1 MLKNV
6 EQAKALAAT
15 WLRKDEAFAME
26 VYSDPGDG
34 SLRIG
39 YGSPCPPGMTE
50 CDWLTAERMLQASL
64 EDCAQEVQ
72 AMLGPMGTRG
82 MCLERLAVLFCMC
95 YQLGYTRMCS
105 FQRMIDAIFQHDH
118 DLAADEMLLK
128 KSGEAEWS
136 QWHDETPERCE
147 RMALIYRRGRE

>member
-6 EQAKALAAT
+6 ERAKALAAT

-50 CDWLTAERMLQASL
+50 CDWLTAERMMQSEL
-64 EDCAQEVQ
+64 EYCAQEVQ

-82 MCLERLAVLFCMC
+82 MCSERLAVLFCMA
-95 YQLGYTRMCS
+95 YQMGYSGLCG
-105 FQRMIDAIFQHDH
+105 FQKFIRAIAKKNYEQ
-118 DLAADEMLLK
+118 AADEMVDSK
-128 KSGEAEWS
+128 
-136 QWHDETPERCE
+136 WHGQTPERCE
-147 RMALIYRRGRE
+147 RLALIFLRGSE

>member
-34 SLRIG
+34 SPRIG
-39 YGSPCPPGMTE
+39 YGSRCPEGVTE

-82 MCLERLAVLFCMC
+82 MCSDRQAVLFCMA
-95 YQLGYTRMCS
+95 YQLGYSGMCKFRRMT
-105 FQRMIDAIFQHDH
+105 DAIFQHDH
-118 DLAADEMLLK
+118 SRAADEMLASK
-128 KSGEAEWS
+128 
-136 QWHDETPERCE
+136 WHAQTPERCE
-147 RMALIYRRGRE
+147 RLALIYRRGSE